1 VKLPD
6 IQYRRILYKV
16 ILALIPVVGALVP
29 SGVLTAGTAGLIAG
43 ALGFLGNLL
52 ADRASGQLESD
63 GTLTLSGSVEK
74 QVTDGINILA
84 GRAADTITGINQ
96 VNDALAQAN
105 RVRDEVIDVVRSTPV
120 VGPLAQEVLDRLK

>member
-1 VKLPD
+1 MKLPD

-84 GRAADTITGINQ
+84 GRAVDTITGINQ

>member
-1 VKLPD
+1 MKLPD